1 MWFEALTGF
10 PEESPQQIRENISV
24 CGNTLT
30 SHING
35 KVLVCG
41 ELETPS
47 LAELR
52 ECVHSSR
59 HRAGRI
65 SVREVVANVQNLHT
79 NESNAGSLFQVAS
92 QFNLLEMVSPGVT
105 PERGV
110 GIYEYDLTQ

>member
-47 LAELR
+47 IPLPVLTSWR
-52 ECVHSSR
+52 CQSSFG
-59 HRAGRI
+59 HRIKGAR
-65 SVREVVANVQNLHT
+65 SVAR
-79 NESNAGSLFQVAS
+79 
-92 QFNLLEMVSPGVT
+92 
-105 PERGV
+105 
-110 GIYEYDLTQ
+110 